1 MNPHFPKFFSHWF
14 VLIFLTYL
22 GLVTVQYLAIMP
34 IETMVVE
41 SNVALVSLLYLPHA
55 VRVLGA

>member
-1 MNPHFPKFFSHWF
+1 
-14 VLIFLTYL
+14 
-22 GLVTVQYLAIMP
+22 LVTFQNLVIMP